1 MAFGNSLLR
10 PIYRYRHCRFELQC
24 ELHCLM
30 HVARGIVQHTRLHF
44 RYPYYTHRLT
54 TLSRPL
60 LASWSPRLLY
70 IPFDPCVFVTTT
82 LCFIYFSTIKTMNR
96 WHFSRTFIMCI
107 LFFVNIQSQVFTFPG
122 FSYLLFRYCSISC
135 CCCPW

>member
-60 LASWSPRLLY
+60 LPCIVVTLRGGSQISVFYFIVFGLSHLRTRLQPR
-70 IPFDPCVFVTTT
+70 V
-82 LCFIYFSTIKTMNR
+82 
-96 WHFSRTFIMCI
+96 
-107 LFFVNIQSQVFTFPG
+107 
-122 FSYLLFRYCSISC
+122 
-135 CCCPW
+135 